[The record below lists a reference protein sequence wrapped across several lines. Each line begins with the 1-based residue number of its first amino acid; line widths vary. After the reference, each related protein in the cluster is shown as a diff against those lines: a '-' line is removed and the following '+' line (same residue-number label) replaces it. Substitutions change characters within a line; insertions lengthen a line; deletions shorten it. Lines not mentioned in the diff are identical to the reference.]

1 MMVMIPIRVREAR
14 EVRRQNPEA
23 AEHKVALDSE
33 HNVVVVPEKEQ
44 SEIRARLRDALI
56 AEWKYAPQ

>member
-14 EVRRQNPEA
+14 EVRSQNPET

-33 HNVVVVPEKEQ
+33 HNVVVVPDKE
-44 SEIRARLRDALI
+44 EPDIVVRLRDALI